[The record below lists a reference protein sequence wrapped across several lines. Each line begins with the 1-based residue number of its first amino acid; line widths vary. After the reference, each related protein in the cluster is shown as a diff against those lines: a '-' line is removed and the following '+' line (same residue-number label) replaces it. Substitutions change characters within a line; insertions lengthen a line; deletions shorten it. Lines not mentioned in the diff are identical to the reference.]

1 MRKFLFGLICL
12 SLISSFFIKE
22 NVVKADEID
31 LNATSA
37 VLMEPISKEVIYSKN
52 PHEKLYP
59 ASMTKMMGLYLI
71 LEAVDNNK
79 ISFDDEVIVSS
90 YASSMGGTQIFLE
103 ENEKMSLNDLFKS
116 VAINSANDAIVAM
129 GEYLAS
135 SNEKFVEMMNQKAQE
150 FNMKDTHFVN
160 ATGFD
165 DPNHYTSAY
174 DMALL
179 GCHLVEFD
187 EKILKYTSM
196 QEGYVRENTKEPFWL
211 VNTNKL
217 LKYYEGLDGL
227 KTGYT
232 KNAGYNLTATAKR
245 NGVRLV
251 STVMHL
257 DTIAHRSQ
265 DTIRLLDYGF
275 SKLKAVSLFN
285 KDDVVSSFVIDET
298 LKKYL
303 NVCVKQEVKLIIE
316 KNENID
322 DIKIKAVLEK
332 NLDKYDLGEEVGYL
346 EIITPSNKI
355 FKYKIYASNEVKGIN
370 FFMYLINI
378 FKRLFAINNENR
390 LPEGKY

>member
-1 MRKFLFGLICL
+1 MRKFLFGFICL
-12 SLISSFFIKE
+12 SLISSFFIKI
-22 NVVKADEID
+22 NVVNADEID

-37 VLMEPISKEVIYSKN
+37 VLMEPISKEIIYSKN

-71 LEAVDNNK
+71 LEAIDNNK
-79 ISFDDEVIVSS
+79 IYFDDEVIVSS

-103 ENEKMSLNDLFKS
+103 ENEKMSLNDLFKA

-129 GEYLAS
+129 GEHLAS
-135 SNEKFVEMMNQKAQE
+135 SNEKFVEMMNQKAKE
-150 FNMKDTHFVN
+150 FNMNDTNFAN

-179 GCHLVEFD
+179 GSHLVEFD

-245 NGVRLV
+245 NGVRLI
-251 STVMHL
+251 STVMNL
-257 DTIAHRSQ
+257 DSIAHRSQ

-285 KDDVVSSFVIDET
+285 KDDIVSSFVIDET

-303 NVCVKQEVKLIIE
+303 NVCVKEEVKLIIE

-322 DIKIKAVLEK
+322 DIKIKAILEK
-332 NLDKYDLGEEVGYL
+332 CLDKYNLGDEVGYL

-355 FKYKIYASNEVKGIN
+355 FKYKIFASNEVKGLN

-378 FKRLFAINNENR
+378 FKRLFA
-390 LPEGKY
+390 

>member
-129 GEYLAS
+129 GEYLAL

-179 GCHLVEFD
+179 GSHLVEFD

-378 FKRLFAINNENR
+378 FKRLFA
-390 LPEGKY
+390 

>member
-1 MRKFLFGLICL
+1 MRKFLFGFICL
-12 SLISSFFIKE
+12 SLISSFFIKI
-22 NVVKADEID
+22 NVVNADEID

-37 VLMEPISKEVIYSKN
+37 VLMEPISKEIIYSKN

-71 LEAVDNNK
+71 LEAIDNNK

-103 ENEKMSLNDLFKS
+103 ENEKMSLNDLFKA

-129 GEYLAS
+129 GEHLAS
-135 SNEKFVEMMNQKAQE
+135 SNEKFVEMMNQKAKE
-150 FNMKDTHFVN
+150 FNMNDTNFAN

-179 GCHLVEFD
+179 GSHLVEFD

-245 NGVRLV
+245 NGVRLI
-251 STVMHL
+251 STVMNL
-257 DTIAHRSQ
+257 DSIAHRSQ

-275 SKLKAVSLFN
+275 SKLKAICLFN
-285 KDDVVSSFVIDET
+285 KDDIVSSFVIDET

-303 NVCVKQEVKLIIE
+303 NVCVKEEVKLIIE

-322 DIKIKAVLEK
+322 DIKIKAILEK
-332 NLDKYDLGEEVGYL
+332 CLDKYNLGDEVGYL

-355 FKYKIYASNEVKGIN
+355 FKYKIFASNEVKGLN

-378 FKRLFAINNENR
+378 FKRLFA
-390 LPEGKY
+390 

>member
-135 SNEKFVEMMNQKAQE
+135 SNEKFVKMMNQKAQE

-179 GCHLVEFD
+179 GSHLVEFD

-378 FKRLFAINNENR
+378 FKRLFA
-390 LPEGKY
+390 

>member
-71 LEAVDNNK
+71 LEAVDNSK

-179 GCHLVEFD
+179 GSHLVEFD

-378 FKRLFAINNENR
+378 FKRLFA
-390 LPEGKY
+390 

>member
-179 GCHLVEFD
+179 GSHLVEFD

-378 FKRLFAINNENR
+378 FKRLFA
-390 LPEGKY
+390 

>member
-378 FKRLFAINNENR
+378 IKRLFA
-390 LPEGKY
+390 

>member
-196 QEGYVRENTKEPFWL
+196 QEGYVRENTQEPFWL

-378 FKRLFAINNENR
+378 IKRLFA
-390 LPEGKY
+390 

>member
-179 GCHLVEFD
+179 GSHLVEFD

-332 NLDKYDLGEEVGYL
+332 NLDKYDLDEEVGYL

-378 FKRLFAINNENR
+378 FKRLFA
-390 LPEGKY
+390 

>member
-1 MRKFLFGLICL
+1 MRKFLFGFICL
-12 SLISSFFIKE
+12 SLISSFFIKI
-22 NVVKADEID
+22 NVVNADEID

-37 VLMEPISKEVIYSKN
+37 VLMEPISKEIIYSKN

-71 LEAVDNNK
+71 LEAIDNNK

-103 ENEKMSLNDLFKS
+103 ENEKMSLNDLFKA

-129 GEYLAS
+129 GEHLAS
-135 SNEKFVEMMNQKAQE
+135 SNEKFVEMMNQKAKE
-150 FNMKDTHFVN
+150 FNMNDTNFAN

-179 GCHLVEFD
+179 GSHLVEFD

-245 NGVRLV
+245 NGVRLI
-251 STVMHL
+251 STVMNL
-257 DTIAHRSQ
+257 DSIAHRSQ

-303 NVCVKQEVKLIIE
+303 NVCVKEEVKLIIE

-322 DIKIKAVLEK
+322 DIKIKAILEK
-332 NLDKYDLGEEVGYL
+332 CLDKYNLGDEVGYL

-355 FKYKIYASNEVKGIN
+355 FKYKIFASNEVKGLN

-378 FKRLFAINNENR
+378 FKRLFA
-390 LPEGKY
+390 

>member
-1 MRKFLFGLICL
+1 
-12 SLISSFFIKE
+12 
-22 NVVKADEID
+22 
-31 LNATSA
+31 
-37 VLMEPISKEVIYSKN
+37 MEPISKEIIYSKN

-71 LEAVDNNK
+71 LEAIDNNK

-103 ENEKMSLNDLFKS
+103 ENEKMSLNDLFKA

-129 GEYLAS
+129 GEHLAS
-135 SNEKFVEMMNQKAQE
+135 SNEKFVEMMNQKAKE
-150 FNMKDTHFVN
+150 FNMNDTNFAN

-179 GCHLVEFD
+179 GSHLVEFD

-245 NGVRLV
+245 NGVRLI
-251 STVMHL
+251 STVMNL
-257 DTIAHRSQ
+257 DSIAHRSQ

-285 KDDVVSSFVIDET
+285 KDDIVSSFVIDET

-303 NVCVKQEVKLIIE
+303 NVCVKEEVKLIIE

-322 DIKIKAVLEK
+322 DIKIKAILEK
-332 NLDKYDLGEEVGYL
+332 CLDKYNLGDEVGYL

-355 FKYKIYASNEVKGIN
+355 FKYKIFAGNEVKGLN

-378 FKRLFAINNENR
+378 FKRLFA
-390 LPEGKY
+390 

>member
-179 GCHLVEFD
+179 GSHLVEFD

-378 FKRLFAINNENR
+378 FKKLFA
-390 LPEGKY
+390 

>member
-179 GCHLVEFD
+179 GSHLVEFD

-378 FKRLFAINNENR
+378 IKRLFA
-390 LPEGKY
+390 

>member
-179 GCHLVEFD
+179 GSHLVEFD

-285 KDDVVSSFVIDET
+285 KDDVISSFVIDET
-298 LKKYL
+298 LKKHL

-378 FKRLFAINNENR
+378 FKRLFA
-390 LPEGKY
+390 

>member
-135 SNEKFVEMMNQKAQE
+135 SNEKFVEMMNKKAQE

-179 GCHLVEFD
+179 GSHLVEFD

-275 SKLKAVSLFN
+275 SKLKAISLFN
-285 KDDVVSSFVIDET
+285 KDDIVSSFVIDET

-378 FKRLFAINNENR
+378 FKRLFA
-390 LPEGKY
+390 

>member
-71 LEAVDNNK
+71 LEAVNNNK

-179 GCHLVEFD
+179 GSHLVEFD

-298 LKKYL
+298 LKKHL

-378 FKRLFAINNENR
+378 FKRLFA
-390 LPEGKY
+390 

>member
-31 LNATSA
+31 LNATSV

-135 SNEKFVEMMNQKAQE
+135 SNEKFVEMMNKKAQE

-179 GCHLVEFD
+179 GSHLVEFD

-378 FKRLFAINNENR
+378 FKRLFA
-390 LPEGKY
+390 